1 MVVSI
6 QSHSFMN
13 NVTSINNVFLG
24 GENLTKKT
32 DEEST
37 VKYRKTSES
46 EKSGNA
52 IDFNSVTETV
62 GKVRDAIMTVRD
74 SDIGIKNWHF
84 SVDKIGEEYE
94 VDFTIKLTVSPKTLS
109 SSETEMAVE

>member
-1 MVVSI
+1 M
-6 QSHSFMN
+6 
-13 NVTSINNVFLG
+13 FLG

-46 EKSGNA
+46 ERTGDT
-52 IDFNSVTETV
+52 IDFNSVTDTV
-62 GKVRDAIMTVRD
+62 GKVKDAIMTIRD

-84 SVDKIGEEYE
+84 SVDKIGKEYE
-94 VDFTIKLTVSPKTLS
+94 VDFTIKLTVAPKTLP
-109 SSETEMAVE
+109 SSETEMTVE